1 MPTNSKPRK
10 NRAASHE
17 VAPGQIWTDLIALHH
32 NCLSMVQS
40 GAAAAPILKDPTF
53 IENTENIGQ
62 VTAVTKS
69 IASKL
74 PVYVERLN
82 ILKSQTTQARAQWDL
97 LDAERRTASK
107 ARDLARVNEVRSQM
121 DNVEFASL
129 SIGEQYQSWLA
140 EWQEDVAIEIIVL
153 LNLIE
158 ETRRNMEKKQN
169 ATE

>member
-17 VAPGQIWTDLIALHH
+17 VAPGQIWSDLIALHQ

-53 IENTENIGQ
+53 IENTENIAQ

-82 ILKSQTTQARAQWDL
+82 IAKSQTTQARAQWDA
-97 LDAERRTASK
+97 LDEQRRAASK
-107 ARDLARVNEVRSQM
+107 ARDLARVTEMRSLM
-121 DNVEFASL
+121 DNVEFSAL
-129 SIGEQYQSWLA
+129 TIGEQYQSWLA
-140 EWQEDVAIEIIVL
+140 EWQEDVAVEIIVL

-169 ATE
+169 VTE